1 MSTIL
6 AIRGLSV
13 GYVGRRAT
21 AEAVSDVDLDIAA
34 GEILG
39 VVGESGCGKTTLAIA
54 LLGLIEP
61 PGRIL
66 AGTAHLTTRDG
77 ATLDV
82 LHLSPRQQR
91 EIRWK
96 EIAYVPQGSMSAL
109 NPVLRV
115 RDQMTDTAIEH
126 SLSKLEVEQRARWA
140 LQLVGLDAA
149 ILDKYPHE
157 LSGGMMQRVTIA
169 TAIIMQPSLLVADEP
184 TTALDVVTQRT
195 ILQELMK
202 IREKFGTTIVLI
214 SHDMAVMAQVADRLA
229 VMYAGH
235 VVEVGAVSQI
245 FDAPMHPYTQKL
257 IDSIPRRTGRRLE
270 GLKGE
275 SPSIWRHPPGCRF
288 HPRCSH
294 MMPVCAAQKPDLI
307 EHRAQHWAACHL
319 YPSARIGTNGKAD
332 PGVMHG

>member
-1 MSTIL
+1 M
-6 AIRGLSV
+6 
-13 GYVGRRAT
+13 GYVGRRAI

-39 VVGESGCGKTTLAIA
+39 VVGESGCGKTTLAVA

-66 AGTAHLTTRDG
+66 AGTAHLATRDG
-77 ATLDV
+77 AMLDV
-82 LHLSPRQQR
+82 LHLSPRRQR

-126 SLSKLEVEQRARWA
+126 GLSKLEAEQRSRWA

-149 ILDKYPHE
+149 VLDKYPHE

-169 TAIIMQPSLLVADEP
+169 TAIIMQPSVLVADEP

-229 VMYAGH
+229 VMYVGH
-235 VVEVGAVSQI
+235 IVEVGAVSQI
-245 FDAPMHPYTQKL
+245 FDAPLHPYTQKL
-257 IDSIPRRTGRRLE
+257 IDSIPRRTGQRLE

-275 SPSIWRHPPGCRF
+275 SPSIWRYPPGCRF
-288 HPRCSH
+288 HPRCPHVMS
-294 MMPVCAAQKPDLI
+294 VCSTQKPDLI

-319 YPSARIGTNGKAD
+319 YPSAMIGTNGKAS